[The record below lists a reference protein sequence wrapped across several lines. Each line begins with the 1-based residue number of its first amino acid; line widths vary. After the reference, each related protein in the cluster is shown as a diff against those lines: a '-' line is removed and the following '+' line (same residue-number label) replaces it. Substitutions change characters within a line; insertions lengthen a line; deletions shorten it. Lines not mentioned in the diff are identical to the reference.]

1 MRAISIKHPGSVD
14 VLEQIEVPVP
24 KPKQGELLI
33 KVHTAAVNRTD
44 IMKRESVSLK
54 PPYPIL
60 GVEVAGEVVENKS
73 DISIFTPG
81 TKVYG
86 LVNLGGYAEYAVMP
100 ADRAILLPDTLD
112 YVSAAGISEVFLTAY
127 QTLYWLGKLQ
137 EGETVFIHA

>member
-73 DISIFTPG
+73 DIP
-81 TKVYG
+81 
-86 LVNLGGYAEYAVMP
+86 
-100 ADRAILLPDTLD
+100 LLPWDK
-112 YVSAAGISEVFLTAY
+112 SIRIS
-127 QTLYWLGKLQ
+127 QSRWLCR
-137 EGETVFIHA
+137 ICCDACRSCNPSP

>member
-112 YVSAAGISEVFLTAY
+112 YVSAAGISEVF
-127 QTLYWLGKLQ
+127 
-137 EGETVFIHA
+137 

>member
-73 DISIFTPG
+73 DISTFTPG

-100 ADRAILLPDTLD
+100 PIVQSFSLIR
-112 YVSAAGISEVFLTAY
+112 
-127 QTLYWLGKLQ
+127 
-137 EGETVFIHA
+137 